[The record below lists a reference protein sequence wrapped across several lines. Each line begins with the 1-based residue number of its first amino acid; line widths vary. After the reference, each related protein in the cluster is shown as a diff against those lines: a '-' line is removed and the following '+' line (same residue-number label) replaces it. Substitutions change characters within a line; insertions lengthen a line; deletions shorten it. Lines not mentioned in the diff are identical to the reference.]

1 MSVYGSSATRDR
13 QGWFLGLTG
22 AQITLV
28 LVAAAPAWIAMAVGH
43 WVYLTVLV
51 PGWMVIVV
59 LVCLPI
65 RGWSALQWLGV
76 LLRHLVGTTLGWSR
90 FQSAAAAGHPLDANR
105 SSANQ
110 RSANHGEPSR
120 GRGGPDA
127 HGDMGGVEADLP
139 GVLAGIRV
147 HDGPPMTSR
156 LLRPAIIQNQAT
168 RTWAVTAR
176 IVHPGIALSDNT
188 DRTRMGAGLAE
199 LFEAATG
206 ANQIHLIA
214 FQVRTIPDDGA
225 ERDEWV
231 RRHTGRGDTPRDA
244 DGESELSA
252 HVNAQLEL
260 MTAGAA
266 MRREAFVT
274 VVVRETVIAREAKR
288 AGGGAAG
295 RARILY
301 GLMAE
306 VESRLTGAIGCTHV
320 TWLDTAALAVAI
332 RTGFEPGDSPALAD
346 AAIAHAHDER
356 VAVGVPLAAAG
367 PVNAVPRMRCYQHG
381 EWESTSSAILL
392 PRKGAMIGALAR
404 ALVPSQPGERRAL
417 TVFYRPVSQQTADR
431 ATGRAE
437 MSAAMGAEMR
447 RQDRPRRTGQGPT
460 RRRPTPRPRRDPRN
474 RSLPGSRDSRRL
486 RHRTHH
492 DHTPPLGT
500 GWDTDRGDVA
510 YQCAARAARGSGHR
524 RRRARPPAR
533 RLDPAL
539 RIRPPAPRRCPRRS
553 LRSRRDSPRRS
564 TTRPPPIGGR
574 PAPPVLTTGDDL
586 ATSRSNQPEQRGP
599 GPPPH
604 RAADIR
610 REQGDNEH
618 MARTQHEHG
627 ARTIDGLLADF
638 GAPLPRTPPP
648 PLMQRADR
656 LFPRSA
662 SPRGVRRPGHGWA
675 ATVPRLP
682 GYLVTSDQTP
692 VVWPLITGDGL
703 PPWGAEMGYDATS
716 GGKFYCD
723 PLGWVLDDS
732 IPVTNPNVF
741 IFGKP
746 GRGKSAMVKA
756 FMLRMLRYGYRSLVL
771 GDVKDE
777 YEDLAR
783 VLGVEPFR
791 IGPGLSGRINPLD
804 LGPLAHDWEHQPAAE
819 QHRRST
825 VTFTRWLFLI
835 RGLVGSQGVAFT
847 PTEERVVNKV
857 LRHLTGWTDGASR
870 LAPLTIP
877 QVWAAL
883 DNPDQ
888 TLTADCRYATR
899 QDFFDGTRAL
909 RDALGALCE
918 GSLQGMFD
926 TESTYRPDWRAPIQ
940 TLSLKTL
947 LRHRQ
952 QDRRRYRVD
961 VPELL
966 GTRHP
971 GDHVAARSRG
981 RARGR
986 ARPSHRPARRG
997 LAPDPAQLGRR
1008 QHPRLQPA
1016 AVPQ

>member
-51 PGWMVIVV
+51 PGWMVIVG

-90 FQSAAAAGHPLDANR
+90 FQSAAAAGHPLDADR
-105 SSANQ
+105 SSAHQ

-120 GRGGPDA
+120 GRGGTDA

-244 DGESELSA
+244 DGESELSV

-274 VVVRETVIAREAKR
+274 VVVREAVIAREAKR

-346 AAIAHAHDER
+346 AAIAHARRRASRCRCSPRRRRAGQRGPTDAVLPAR
-356 VAVGVPLAAAG
+356 RVGVDQLGDPASPQG
-367 PVNAVPRMRCYQHG
+367 RHDRGTRPC
-381 EWESTSSAILL
+381 
-392 PRKGAMIGALAR
+392 AR
-404 ALVPSQPGERRAL
+404 ALPARG
-417 TVFYRPVSQQTADR
+417 
-431 ATGRAE
+431 ATGVDGVLPAGLPADCRPGHRQ
-437 MSAAMGAEMR
+437 SRDVRGDGR
-447 RQDRPRRTGQGPT
+447 RDATSDRPRRTGQGPT

-500 GWDTDRGDVA
+500 GWDIDRGNA
-510 YQCAARAARGSGHR
+510 AEQCAARAARGSGHR

-539 RIRPPAPRRCPRRS
+539 RIRPPPSRRCPRRS
-553 LRSRRDSPRRS
+553 LRSRRDSPRCS
-564 TTRPPPIGGR
+564 TTRPPPIGAR
-574 PAPPVLTTGDDL
+574 PAPPSSPPVTT
-586 ATSRSNQPEQRGP
+586 SHQPE
-599 GPPPH
+599 H
-604 RAADIR
+604 
-610 REQGDNEH
+610 
-618 MARTQHEHG
+618 
-627 ARTIDGLLADF
+627 
-638 GAPLPRTPPP
+638 
-648 PLMQRADR
+648 
-656 LFPRSA
+656 
-662 SPRGVRRPGHGWA
+662 
-675 ATVPRLP
+675 
-682 GYLVTSDQTP
+682 
-692 VVWPLITGDGL
+692 
-703 PPWGAEMGYDATS
+703 
-716 GGKFYCD
+716 
-723 PLGWVLDDS
+723 
-732 IPVTNPNVF
+732 
-741 IFGKP
+741 
-746 GRGKSAMVKA
+746 
-756 FMLRMLRYGYRSLVL
+756 
-771 GDVKDE
+771 
-777 YEDLAR
+777 
-783 VLGVEPFR
+783 
-791 IGPGLSGRINPLD
+791 
-804 LGPLAHDWEHQPAAE
+804 PA
-819 QHRRST
+819 
-825 VTFTRWLFLI
+825 
-835 RGLVGSQGVAFT
+835 
-847 PTEERVVNKV
+847 
-857 LRHLTGWTDGASR
+857 
-870 LAPLTIP
+870 
-877 QVWAAL
+877 
-883 DNPDQ
+883 
-888 TLTADCRYATR
+888 
-899 QDFFDGTRAL
+899 
-909 RDALGALCE
+909 
-918 GSLQGMFD
+918 
-926 TESTYRPDWRAPIQ
+926 
-940 TLSLKTL
+940 
-947 LRHRQ
+947 
-952 QDRRRYRVD
+952 
-961 VPELL
+961 
-966 GTRHP
+966 
-971 GDHVAARSRG
+971 
-981 RARGR
+981 
-986 ARPSHRPARRG
+986 
-997 LAPDPAQLGRR
+997 
-1008 QHPRLQPA
+1008 
-1016 AVPQ
+1016 